1 MTSTR
6 LAPPQV
12 ATPADSAI
20 VRGCSRLGLMSST
33 ALQAV
38 AAVAVLAMVPRAHA
52 QLPPGARPA
61 GGQVVAGQAGITQS
75 ANQTTIVQTSQ
86 NAAVNWQS
94 YNVGSGQTVRYVDP
108 SSRSVTLNRVV
119 GPNPSEVAGRITSNG
134 TVIIVNQAGLLF
146 AAGAQID
153 TAGLVVSAAG
163 ISNSNLMAGKLVFDQ
178 AAKPGATI
186 ENRGTFTIKD
196 QGLAAL
202 VAPQVANSG
211 VIRARLGKV
220 ILAGAEATT
229 LDLYGDGLVSINVT
243 KQVATAPGGNQVL
256 VTNTGVIS
264 ASGGSVLLTAQAVDG
279 VVQTLVDAGGKI
291 AADTVGGQT
300 GRVAIAGAGG
310 DVIVSGAIAANGHAA
325 GTTGGSVV
333 VNTTGAVTLAPTA
346 RIGASGPA
354 GGGLVAIGTTARRA
368 RGGPA
373 VVSAKTATTVVV
385 QSGANIAANA
395 TVKGDGGRVTI
406 LSTKSTDMAGTISA
420 TGGPLGGNGGFAE
433 VSGNLGFALTG
444 MVDLSA
450 PRGGLGTVL
459 LDPKTLDVVQGN
471 AGKSGLNGS
480 FNNGGTI
487 SANVADAKPDTVTNS
502 EIQLVGASGNVV
514 LQTSTGTIGV
524 HATIDVANSLIL
536 QAGSNLLIDRGV
548 TIGAGSGLFLSSGT
562 ATAETGSILIGT
574 TGPMTSGSVLL
585 SAPNVTMQAGVASA
599 GYGIDLTDTAIQNG
613 TGAATVVDLS
623 AKSGGIR
630 QLGTGS
636 INTGTLLSS
645 LGVTGTVALAGA
657 NTIGLL
663 GSFQVGSGDFTLAN
677 NIGSLNVTGP
687 LHATGSVAVNA
698 GSIVLATAANV
709 QGSTIALTGSNGIAL
724 NGSASLGEIG
734 ALVDLT
740 VPVAGGV
747 TQLRTGTIVAATLQ
761 SSGGIAGPVSLPGS
775 ANAIGALGSL
785 AVAGGFSLTNAGSL
799 NVTGPLHA
807 TGSVAVN
814 AGSIVLANAAN
825 VQGSTIALTG
835 SNGIAL
841 NGSASL
847 GEIGALVDL
856 TVPAAGGVTQA
867 GTGTIVAATL
877 QSSGGIAGAVS
888 LPGSAN
894 AIGALGS
901 LGVAGGIG
909 DFFLMDSKALT
920 VVGTVTAPGNV
931 FIQSSNVAGIT
942 VGATGSI
949 GAGSNASFETDAFS
963 IVAGGTITGSIFELA
978 PNTQG
983 GILTLGTSGAGLSL
997 VSLAGIGPASLNLGA
1012 VTLPGSTNVTTTA
1025 GSISI
1030 AGTFGASADGINLFA
1045 IGAISQSAP
1054 LTANILSGSGASVT
1068 LMNPGNTITEAYN
1081 LAATGGNLAV
1091 ASGPNLVSF
1100 GTIYAKENV
1109 FLQSSGGIS
1118 IGGTVNSGGLASF
1131 QSNNFAVAFSESSG
1145 TVFAQTFEWAPYT
1158 SGTAIGVGFVIGTTS
1173 GSYLASLFHINA
1185 SNVRIGAVTLPGSIG
1200 PTTFA
1205 GSIAVQGIF
1214 GSAAINLELDSLNGI
1229 VQSAGAILTAK
1240 TLSGHAINDVI
1251 LTQANTIAA
1260 VGDFIVSSGSFG
1272 LNDSGLVG
1280 NLIVAGSVG
1289 ATGVSIGGAPTLTVS
1304 GTIGS
1309 GPTMTLTAG
1318 GGGIVLNA
1326 GDVLSGG
1333 TIGLNTSGG
1342 GVTQDP
1348 AGTIAAGTLL
1358 TNSGLAGTVN
1368 LAGTANAIAAI
1379 GSVTVT
1385 GGDFRLLDTGSLTA
1399 SGPLSAANIGL
1410 TAGTIGVAGAINAGT
1425 VLALSATGGNIDQT
1439 GGSIGAVTLT
1449 GGAATSATMTQTG
1462 NLIGTLAA
1470 FSTAAG
1476 FALTDNESLTVA
1488 GPVKDIGATST
1499 LSLTTKAGD
1508 LILAG
1513 TVSAANV
1520 LDIVSAGTI
1529 GQSGGTIGAGTLNGS
1544 ALASASFV
1552 SGNSIVSLGTFN
1564 APNGFTLTDATGLSI
1579 TGPVTSNSGS
1589 VVVNTGTFGLGV
1601 PGTIVASSATLSAGS
1616 IVLGGSLHVAGA
1628 AALFAG
1634 GGNAGTVDI
1643 STLAGGL
1650 TQGSSGTLIAGI
1662 LTSGSGIAGAA
1673 TLAGTT
1679 NQIGTIAALSATG
1692 GLTVVDNQ
1700 GLTLAGLVNAGTN
1713 GIADITVASGGLTQ
1727 SGLGTLIAQAL
1738 LSSGDIVGSIS
1749 LLGGVNQIANLGSAS
1764 NGAPGSLRA
1773 TGGIDIVDTSNLTIA
1788 GDVVAGSGT
1797 PASSS
1802 ASLTILIPTNKLLTV
1817 NGEAIAASPAGSVQL
1832 TAGSITLARSG
1843 SVPPL
1848 VEANGAVTLSATNTV
1863 SQSAGAIAGGSV
1875 AIAAPG
1881 GAALSGGTIVTSG
1894 NGGSVAIVAPL
1905 TTVGANE
1912 IIAGLGPTSAI
1923 SFSANVTQSAASY
1936 IGANGSVTVGS
1947 LLTESGGIMLAA
1959 RDIVL
1964 GALSESAGT
1973 VAAGNVLSI
1982 GQGIGVPG
1990 WAGSAATAGTF
2001 DQTGGE
2007 LAASG
2012 SANIF
2017 TAGAFVQTRGL
2028 LATGGTLG
2036 VTANNGISIAG
2047 DVSAAGAP
2055 SGFMLLAAGGNAV
2068 VANSGLLGGAALA
2081 TAGDAIPGNV
2091 LQAPSGAVLIAG
2103 PSGTQGFG
2111 LAGAVG
2117 AIAPVA
2123 GYAIAPPAGPPPPIE
2138 LSPPS
2143 AGQPG
2148 VIPISVRLAGGAI
2161 DIERPIVAATLG
2173 LDSGTTI
2180 VEGPTGLIAA
2190 GRLTGSAGGNIA
2202 LNQANVIGT
2211 LGALSDPGH
2220 AIALVDAS
2228 NLMLA
2233 GQITAT
2239 SVTIKDV
2246 GYTIDLVQGN
2256 GYSGLGSGT
2265 TNSLNVG
2272 AFPVPGSPGVYL
2284 LASDFAVLTNPVIAT
2299 SNIVDWTFALPPTGS
2314 GNVGLGVFL
2323 QPHVKLF
2330 LSLGAGTASGQVD
2343 VAGLQV
2349 AYSIATKVPV
2359 NLTGS
2364 VGGIAGQTA
2373 ASTSHISP
2381 EPSNNYQINGCPIS
2395 AFDCIKFTGLTVP
2408 VFNPL
2413 NEVDV
2418 GEMLPLSDLDIVL
2431 PDVAEK
2437 DY

>member
-698 GSIVLATAANV
+698 GSIVLAT
-709 QGSTIALTGSNGIAL
+709 
-724 NGSASLGEIG
+724 
-734 ALVDLT
+734 
-740 VPVAGGV
+740 
-747 TQLRTGTIVAATLQ
+747 
-761 SSGGIAGPVSLPGS
+761 
-775 ANAIGALGSL
+775 
-785 AVAGGFSLTNAGSL
+785 
-799 NVTGPLHA
+799 
-807 TGSVAVN
+807 
-814 AGSIVLANAAN
+814 AAN